1 MAGCHD
7 CLELVA
13 EDLRDNHHYTGH
25 CLHRRKQISAQ
36 GGVGLVQGGPEALPP
51 LRQSWVVV
59 ELELAHGIQKCTYS
73 PRQVPHYNN
82 YPLSIERLYV

>member
-1 MAGCHD
+1 MT
-7 CLELVA
+7 
-13 EDLRDNHHYTGH
+13 EDPGDDNEYMGH
-25 CLHRRKQISAQ
+25 CLHCRREITAQ
-36 GGVGLVQGGPEALPP
+36 GRSRVAQGGPEALPP